1 MAGVCCSSVGELWRM
16 VLARLGWL
24 VCSVGELWRMGLARL
39 GWLVCVAVVVRSIHL
54 LVF

>member
-24 VCSVGELWRMGLARL
+24 VCVAGVWVSYGGWCWLGLD
-39 GWLVCVAVVVRSIHL
+39 G
-54 LVF
+54 